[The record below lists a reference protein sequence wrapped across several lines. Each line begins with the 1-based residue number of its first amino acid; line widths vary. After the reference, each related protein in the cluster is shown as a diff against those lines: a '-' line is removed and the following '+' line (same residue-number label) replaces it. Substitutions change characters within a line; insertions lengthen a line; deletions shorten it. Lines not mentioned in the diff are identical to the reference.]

1 MHGAPLKGFGRS
13 SRLKAVLLAA
23 GSSTRLLPLTENTP
37 KCLLDVGG
45 KTLLEHQ
52 LDALAVCG
60 VSELIIVTG
69 YLSQM
74 LEEKIEQVGERYPF
88 KFSFVHN
95 ALYAETN
102 NIYSLWTAREA
113 LKDTAFLCLHAD
125 VLFHSQILRGG
136 ATSSDD
142 VCLIADEEVL
152 EETMK
157 LKVKN
162 DRVTAVG
169 KHVSMEEASGTFLG
183 LVKFSEE
190 GGRRMFAEVDQL
202 IAENRTKGYFTDAI
216 ERMIAGGYRVGVS
229 FTRGLP
235 WIEIDVKE
243 ELEQAR
249 REVYGRIM
257 EAKAV

>member
-1 MHGAPLKGFGRS
+1 M
-13 SRLKAVLLAA
+13 KAVLLAA

-52 LDALAVCG
+52 LDALAACG

-102 NIYSLWTAREA
+102 NISSLWTAREA
-113 LKDTAFLCLHAD
+113 LKDRAFLCLHAD
-125 VLFHSQILRGG
+125 VLFHPQILRGG

-157 LKVKN
+157 LKVK
-162 DRVTAVG
+162 DRRTVIAVG

-190 GGRRMFAEVDQL
+190 GSHRMFAEVERL
-202 IAENRTKGYFTDAI
+202 IRENRTKGYFTDAI

-229 FTRGLP
+229 FTQGLP

-243 ELEQAR
+243 ELEQAC
-249 REVYGRIM
+249 REVHAQIM
-257 EAKAV
+257 EAQRI

>member
-1 MHGAPLKGFGRS
+1 M
-13 SRLKAVLLAA
+13 KAVLLAA
-23 GSSTRLLPLTENTP
+23 GSSTRLYPLTKNTP

-52 LDALAVCG
+52 LDALADCG
-60 VSELIIVTG
+60 VSGMIIVTG

-74 LEEKIEQVGERYPF
+74 LEEKLEQIGARYPF

-95 ALYAETN
+95 RLYAETN

-113 LKDTAFLCLHAD
+113 LKDAAFLCLHAD
-125 VLFHSQILRGG
+125 VLFHPQILRRG
-136 ATSSDD
+136 ALSSDD

-157 LKVKN
+157 LKVKDN
-162 DRVTAVG
+162 RVIAVG

-183 LVKFSEE
+183 LVKFSED
-190 GGRRMFAEVDQL
+190 GGRRMLAEVERL
-202 IAENRTKGYFTDAI
+202 ITENRTKGYFTDAI

-229 FTRGLP
+229 FTQGLP

-249 REVYGRIM
+249 REVYARIM
-257 EAKAV
+257 EAQAV